1 MFAPEGNNKWRNSP
15 EANWQ
20 IIYEESFKTLGISE
34 VLRWSKTGY
43 LIKISHHKLIMR
55 KIKLNYWIKII
66 LELGKVRI
74 SLPIAI
80 SALTGYVLKTNIFD
94 VQAWMLMAG
103 VFLMSCS
110 SGAINHLQEYKTD
123 ALMPRTKNRPIPSGK
138 ISPKATFWVAAGF
151 FAYGAFLLIANFPI
165 LVFLTSFLTLISY
178 NAIYTPLK
186 KVTAFAVAPGSLVGA
201 LPPYI
206 GWFAG
211 GGNWDS
217 GPIFWV
223 ALFFFIGQ
231 IPHFWLLL
239 LMFGKEY
246 ELVGFPS
253 LHAVFNDNQI
263 KRLSFTWILATIS
276 TALIVTLEV
285 LRGNIL
291 MFFLLIYIFYVLFS
305 LSIAMIIK
313 HDIQARPAF
322 YKLNFLYLF
331 MMIILIADSLF

>member
-1 MFAPEGNNKWRNSP
+1 MTK
-15 EANWQ
+15 ANLL
-20 IIYEESFKTLGISE
+20 S
-34 VLRWSKTGY
+34 
-43 LIKISHHKLIMR
+43 
-55 KIKLNYWIKII
+55 WIKII
-66 LELGKVRI
+66 AELGKARI

-80 SALTGYVLKTNIFD
+80 SALTGYALKTNLFD
-94 VQAWMLMAG
+94 GQAWMLMTG

-138 ISPKATFWVAAGF
+138 ISPKGAFWVAFSF
-151 FAYGAFLLIANFPI
+151 FAYGAFILIANFPI
-165 LVFLTSFLTLISY
+165 IVFLTSLLTLLSY
-178 NAIYTPLK
+178 NVIYTPLK
-186 KVTAFAVAPGSLVGA
+186 KVTAFAVVPGSLVGA

-211 GGNWDS
+211 GGDWMNGD
-217 GPIFWV
+217 IFWV

-246 ELVGFPS
+246 ELAGFPS
-253 LHAVFNDNQI
+253 LHSVFNDNQI

-276 TALIVTLEV
+276 TAIVVSLEV
-285 LRGNIL
+285 LQGSVL

-305 LSIAMIIK
+305 LSGSIIIK
-313 HDIQARPAF
+313 QDIKARAAF
-322 YKLNFLYLF
+322 FKLNFLYLL